1 MKYTSK
7 PLVILFSI
15 LTGLDVLTAA
25 GGLTDVISEKAALV
39 IVLGTKAVTAGAT
52 YFSSNWVTP
61 NDKVLAVQTP
71 SGEGA
76 VAGQA
81 ATQPT
86 GSAVDVTEAA
96 EPLGS

>member
-15 LTGLDVLTAA
+15 LTGLDVLTASA
-25 GGLTDVISEKAALV
+25 GLTDVIPLKAALV
-39 IVLGTKAVTAGAT
+39 LVLATKAVTAGAT

-81 ATQPT
+81 ATQET
-86 GSAVDVTEAA
+86 GTAVDVTAA
-96 EPLGS
+96 PESHLS